1 MRTMFRAEYEVYT
14 DMEGREK
21 AYVTKGGYVETAEKA
36 VAMVNTEDNYRVIKV
51 TMDEA
56 TFTFTEEIV
65 VTYHKRDERAI
76 IIANC
81 ERAIA
86 TIEAESKRCRK
97 AETIAKKKADI
108 AMYKERIAKMKA

>member
-36 VAMVNTEDNYRVIKV
+36 AAMVNTEDNYRVIKV

-56 TFTFTEEIV
+56 TFTLTEETV
-65 VTYHKRDERAI
+65 VTYHKRDERAM

-86 TIEAESKRCRK
+86 TIEAEIKRCRK
-97 AETIAKKKADI
+97 AETIAKKNADI

>member
-1 MRTMFRAEYEVYT
+1 MFRAEYEAYT

-21 AYVTKGGYVETAEKA
+21 AYVIKGGYVETVEKA

-56 TFTFTEEIV
+56 TFTVTEEIV
-65 VTYHKRDERAI
+65 VTHHKNNEKAI

-86 TIEAESKRCRK
+86 IRRGFDNKCAVEELCQKCGYARRFG
-97 AETIAKKKADI
+97 
-108 AMYKERIAKMKA
+108 